1 MILPTKHLPQ
11 ERALLA
17 VGADVLRLLGQPK
30 TVSRLWD
37 DLKKART
44 SEPVSSALTYD
55 WFVLAMDLLFAV
67 KAIDIERGRIRKAVP

>member
-17 VGADVLRLLGQPK
+17 VGADILRLLGEPK

-37 DLKKART
+37 ELKKARV

-55 WFVLAMDLLFAV
+55 WFVLAILLFAV

>member
-17 VGADVLRLLGQPK
+17 VGADILRLLGEPK

-37 DLKKART
+37 QLKKART
-44 SEPVSSALTYD
+44 SQPVSSALTYD
-55 WFVLAMDLLFAV
+55 WFVLGIDLLFAV
-67 KAIDIERGRIRKAVP
+67 EAIDIERGRIRKAVR